1 MWPSTPGWPAPVY
14 SLWSELMPFCQ
25 ARGNH
30 HHMTMKPATTRPP
43 RQPTGMAQTGA
54 IVVVYYLLWV
64 GLLGF
69 GCGAKRRGTEFDAEL
84 KTWDL
89 DCAMVDFVFV
99 LLIVDVCDVVERA
112 TAV

>member
-1 MWPSTPGWPAPVY
+1 
-14 SLWSELMPFCQ
+14 
-25 ARGNH
+25 
-30 HHMTMKPATTRPP
+30 
-43 RQPTGMAQTGA
+43 MAQTGA

-89 DCAMVDFVFV
+89 DCAMVVFVFV
-99 LLIVDVCDVVERA
+99 LLIVDVCDLVERA
-112 TAV
+112 TADRRDLKSYRHRSIERTRNRMSRRALGVCKGLGALRNAVFAEGSM